1 MCGIA
6 GVINFSNREERVH
19 LERMCNA
26 ITHRGPDDS
35 GIYISPDSKVLL
47 GHRRLSIIDL
57 SHFARQPLSNEDN
70 TIFITYNGEIY
81 NYQELRRELDT
92 RGHHFKSKS
101 DTEVIIHGYEEW
113 GIEEL
118 LKRLRGMFAFG
129 LYDSRAPGSSSSI
142 FLARD
147 RLGIKPIYYTVQE
160 NRFIFASELKAI
172 VASGLTSK
180 EIDIQSVM
188 LYLLNG
194 SIPPPNTIYKGITA
208 LEPGH
213 YLVLSST
220 GVLNKKRYYHL
231 ENIFGDNSL
240 SKLSEEEAT
249 QQVRSCLLD
258 TIKCHLVSDVPVG
271 AFLSGG
277 IDSTAIVALMREV
290 QHEQIKTVSVVFPD
304 TPYDESK
311 YARIAAQRYGTEHVE
326 VEVKGE
332 DAKNHLDRIFNSMD
346 QPTVDGANA
355 YFVSRATAQA
365 GLKVAMSG
373 LGGDEIF
380 FGYSTFRAVPR
391 LYNLARIIQSIP
403 FANPIVKLFLDKS
416 GNHRLAKLS
425 AMLKDNGTIPGIYQ
439 TTRGL
444 FSRSQI
450 EKILRPDLAKEAF
463 EDLNTYFHLDGTKI
477 NDNANQVSF
486 LEITRYLT
494 NQLLRDTDVFGMTHS
509 LEVRVP
515 FVDHTLVELLAKI
528 PVRYKLNGSTPKG
541 LLIKA
546 LNSELPPA
554 IVNRPKMGF
563 TFPFDIWL
571 KNELKDFMEES
582 LFNSPIFNHNFVKN
596 LWTDFLNHRIHWSR
610 PWSIA
615 VLGRFLN

>member
-6 GVINFSNREERVH
+6 GIIDLKNGEEKVR
-19 LERMCNA
+19 LDKMCNA

-57 SHFARQPLSNEDN
+57 SHSAKQPLSNEND
-70 TIFITYNGEIY
+70 TIFVTYNGEIY
-81 NYQELRRELDT
+81 NYQKLSKELNT
-92 RGHHFKSKS
+92 KGHRFKSKS

-113 GIEEL
+113 GIEGL

-129 LYDSRAPGSSSSI
+129 LYDSRPKGSYPSI

-147 RLGIKPIYYTVQE
+147 RLGIKPLYYTIHN
-160 NRFIFASELKAI
+160 NRFIFASEIKAI
-172 VASGLTSK
+172 VASGLISK
-180 EIDIQSVM
+180 EIDVQSVA

-194 SIPPPNTIYKGITA
+194 SIPSPKTIYKGITA

-213 YLVLSST
+213 YLLLTST
-220 GVLNKKRYYHL
+220 GLSKKRYYHL

-240 SKLSEEEAT
+240 SKLSEEEVT

-290 QHEQIKTVSVVFPD
+290 QLEQIKTVSVVFPD

-311 YARIAAQRYGTEHVE
+311 YARIAYQRYGTEHVE

-346 QPTVDGANA
+346 QPTVDGVNV

-380 FGYSTFRAVPR
+380 CGYSTFRDVPR
-391 LYNLARIIQSIP
+391 VYNLARTVQSIP
-403 FANPIVKLFLDKS
+403 YASQIVRFFLDKT
-416 GNHRLAKLS
+416 GNHRLAKHS
-425 AMLKDNGTIPGIYQ
+425 TILKGDCTLPKVYQ
-439 TTRGL
+439 TIRGL
-444 FSRSQI
+444 FTLSQI
-450 EKILRPDLAKEAF
+450 EELLHPDLAEETLRDINPF
-463 EDLNTYFHLDGTKI
+463 FHINCEKI
-477 NDNANQVSF
+477 NDKANQVSF
-486 LEITRYLT
+486 LETTCYMA

-515 FVDHTLVELLAKI
+515 FVDHVLVELLAKI
-528 PVRYKLNGSTPKG
+528 PVSYKLNSSTPKR

-546 LNSELPPA
+546 LNSELSPE

-563 TFPFDIWL
+563 TFPFDLWL
-571 KNELKDFMEES
+571 RNELKDFVEES
-582 LFNSPIFNHNFVKN
+582 LFSSSIFNHNIVRN
-596 LWTDFLNHRIHWSR
+596 LWSDFLNHRIHWSR
-610 PWSIA
+610 PWAIA

>member
-6 GVINFSNREERVH
+6 GIINFSNREERVH

-81 NYQELRRELDT
+81 NYQELRKELDT

-113 GIEEL
+113 GIEGV
-118 LKRLRGMFAFG
+118 LKRLRGMFAIG

-160 NRFIFASELKAI
+160 NRFIFASEIKAI
-172 VASGLTSK
+172 VASGLTPGQ
-180 EIDIQSVM
+180 IDLQAAVLFL
-188 LYLLNG
+188 LYG
-194 SIPPPNTIYKGITA
+194 SIPPPKTIHKDIIS

-213 YLVLSST
+213 YLTLTSA
-220 GVLNKKRYYHL
+220 GLLKKRYYYL
-231 ENIFGDNSL
+231 ADAYADDSL

-346 QPTVDGANA
+346 QPTVDGVNA

-391 LYNLARIIQSIP
+391 LYKLARIIQSIP

-439 TTRGL
+439 TTREL

-463 EDLNTYFHLDGTKI
+463 EDLNAYLHLDCTKI
-477 NDNANQVSF
+477 NDDANQVSF
-486 LEITRYLT
+486 LEITCYMA
-494 NQLLRDTDVFGMTHS
+494 NQLLRDADVFGMTHS

-515 FVDHTLVELLAKI
+515 FVDHTLVELLARI
-528 PVRYKLNGSTPKG
+528 PASYKCNSSLSKG
-541 LLIKA
+541 QLIKA

-596 LWTDFLNHRIHWSR
+596 LWKDFLNHRIHWSR
-610 PWSIA
+610 PWAIA